1 MGWVLLFLR
10 TATPPA
16 SAQWDKSFCLHG
28 WDFGPS
34 FLGLMTE
41 EMCRGNYICLLGNGA
56 ASLIPG
62 AKTVQI

>member
-41 EMCRGNYICLLGNGA
+41 ETCRGNYICLLGNGA